1 MMLSLSR
8 LRNRPAA
15 ASFFASVWLRF
26 RAALVIAGFA
36 STVFF
41 AVEQLAETRE
51 AVAGLPHSGVP
62 LEVQNLR
69 WHMLDPGFNSLA
81 FRSMDRLF
89 TTRKVPHSGPAWQLP
104 RADHALDFTYTFEG
118 KTYRPEEF
126 FDRTYTNALLIMK
139 NGVIV
144 CENYR
149 NYTDDQTHF
158 IAWSATKSY
167 IGTLV
172 GIALSEGRIKSL
184 DDDISSY
191 LTELRGGGY
200 EGVTIRQVL
209 QMRSGVDYEERY
221 DFSPANESLAA
232 RNHENALVRNV
243 ARFADPAR
251 TIRRA
256 HKPGEVFAYK
266 TLDTA
271 VLGWLLERISGETV
285 SAYMARRI
293 WEPLG
298 AEADGFFIMDGPP
311 GVGREFTGAGF
322 NAVLRDFAR
331 FGQMVLNGGE
341 ANGHHIV
348 SSAWLKEA
356 TTSSFPANGP
366 MGYGYQWWT
375 FANSEAFAAL
385 GLQGQYIFVDPST
398 KTVIVKVS
406 YFPPANTSA
415 ARETAAFLMA
425 ASAWTPSPPA

>member
-1 MMLSLSR
+1 MLSFLGLSHHSSFNVSLMSLYFR
-8 LRNRPAA
+8 CRTTVVLFVLTAVPLSMPAQ
-15 ASFFASVWLRF
+15 SVE
-26 RAALVIAGFA
+26 
-36 STVFF
+36 SP
-41 AVEQLAETRE
+41 ESK
-51 AVAGLPHSGVP
+51 LPHSDVP

-81 FRSMDRLF
+81 FRSMDVLF

-104 RADHALDFTYTFEG
+104 RADHPLDFTYTFEG

-144 CENYR
+144 SETYR
-149 NYTDDQTHF
+149 NYTNDRTHF

-172 GIALSEGRIKSL
+172 GIALAEGRIKSL

-191 LTELRGGGY
+191 LPELKGGGY

-209 QMRSGVDYEERY
+209 EMRSGVDYQERY
-221 DFSPANESLAA
+221 DFSPTNPSLAA
-232 RNHENALVRNV
+232 RNHEEALIKNV
-243 ARFADPAR
+243 ARFADAAR
-251 TIRRA
+251 TIGRA

-271 VLGWLLERISGETV
+271 VLGWLVERVSGETV
-285 SAYMARRI
+285 SAYMTQKI
-293 WEPLG
+293 WEPIG

-341 ANGHHIV
+341 ANGHRIV

-356 TTSSFPANGP
+356 TTSTFPADGP

-375 FANSEAFAAL
+375 FTNSHAFSAI

-398 KTVIVKVS
+398 KTVVVKVS
-406 YFPPANTSA
+406 YFPPADNRA

-425 ASAWTPSPPA
+425 ASAWTANQ

>member
-1 MMLSLSR
+1 MLGFSR
-8 LRNRPAA
+8 LTNHSAANSSFANSWFRSQAVLALFILASAAHSASAQSVDPAKP
-15 ASFFASVWLRF
+15 AS
-26 RAALVIAGFA
+26 
-36 STVFF
+36 
-41 AVEQLAETRE
+41 Q
-51 AVAGLPHSGVP
+51 LPHSDVP

-81 FRSMDRLF
+81 FRSMDTLF
-89 TTRKVPHSGPAWQLP
+89 TTRKVPHSGPAWQLA
-104 RADHALDFTYTFEG
+104 RADHPLDFTYTFEG
-118 KTYRPEEF
+118 KTYHAEDF

-144 CENYR
+144 SETYR

-172 GIALSEGRIKSL
+172 GNALAEGRIKSL

-191 LTELRGGGY
+191 LTELKGGGY

-209 QMRSGVDYEERY
+209 QMRSGVEYEERY
-221 DFSPANESLAA
+221 DFSPTNPSLAA
-232 RNHENALVRNV
+232 RNHENALIKNV
-243 ARFADPAR
+243 ARFADVAR

-271 VLGWLLERISGETV
+271 VLGWLVERVAGETV
-285 SAYMARRI
+285 SAYMTRKI
-293 WEPLG
+293 WEPIG

-322 NAVLRDFAR
+322 NATVRDFAR
-331 FGQMVLNGGE
+331 FGQMVLDGGE
-341 ANGHHIV
+341 ANGHRIV

-356 TTSSFPANGP
+356 TTSTFPAQGP

-375 FANSEAFAAL
+375 FTNSHAFTAL

-398 KTVIVKVS
+398 KTVVVKVS
-406 YFPPANTSA
+406 YFPPTDTNAE
-415 ARETAAFLMA
+415 RETAAFLMA
-425 ASAWTPSPPA
+425 ASAWTPNH

>member
-8 LRNRPAA
+8 RPAA
-15 ASFFASVWLRF
+15 ASFLARLWPRF
-26 RAALVIAGFA
+26 GAALVMAGFA
-36 STVFF
+36 STVLF
-41 AVEQLAETRE
+41 APERLAEARG
-51 AVAGLPHSGVP
+51 AVAELPHSDVP
-62 LEVQNLR
+62 VEVQNLR
-69 WHMLDPGFNSLA
+69 WHMLEPGFNSLA

-89 TTRKVPHSGPAWQLP
+89 TTRKVAHSGPVWQLS
-104 RADHALDFTYTFEG
+104 RAGRSLDFTYTFEG

-126 FDRTYTNALLIMK
+126 FDRTYTNALLIVK
-139 NGVIV
+139 NGAIV
-144 CENYR
+144 SEIYR
-149 NYTDDQTHF
+149 NYTDDRTHF

-167 IGTLV
+167 IGTLI

-184 DDDISSY
+184 DDDVSSY
-191 LTELRGGGY
+191 LAELRGGGY

-243 ARFADPAR
+243 ARFADAAR

-271 VLGWLLERISGETV
+271 VLGWLLERVTGENV
-285 SAYMARRI
+285 SSYMARRI

-341 ANGHHIV
+341 ANGHRIV

-356 TTSSFPANGP
+356 TTSTFPVNGP
-366 MGYGYQWWT
+366 LGYGYQWWT
-375 FANSEAFAAL
+375 FANSAAFAAL

-398 KTVIVKVS
+398 RTVIVKVS
-406 YFPPANTSA
+406 YFPPADNSA

-425 ASAWTPSPPA
+425 ASAWTPGH